1 MPTLA
6 AGSNSPLSHAQRGW
20 TLLELLVV
28 LGILAL
34 VLGMVVQSI
43 PAADQRRLQRE
54 SAKLLAHLDAAR
66 SNAMVQTRPVWLVP
80 TASGWELRRSPQGP
94 AWLHQEVWD
103 VPGLQL
109 TIATNP
115 MATTVDAMR
124 IGPDPV
130 MPVYELHLRHG
141 ERSMVLHN
149 PTMAGFE
156 VKPKGQP

>member
-6 AGSNSPLSHAQRGW
+6 AGSNTPQSLAQRGW

-43 PAADQRRLQRE
+43 PPAEQRRLQRE
-54 SAKLLAHLDAAR
+54 SAKLLAHLEAAR
-66 SNAMVQTRPVWLVP
+66 SNAMVQARPVWLVP
-80 TASGWELRRSPQGP
+80 TPSGWELRHSPQGP
-94 AWLHQEVWD
+94 DWLHQEAWD
-103 VPGLQL
+103 APGLQL
-109 TIATNP
+109 TIATSP
-115 MATTVDAMR
+115 MTNTVEAMR

-130 MPVYELHLRHG
+130 MPKYELHLRYG

-156 VKPKGQP
+156 VKPKAQP